1 MDTPPIPVTL
11 LTGFLGS
18 GKTTLLNR
26 ILKAHPLTAVVMNE
40 FGEVGLD
47 HQLVEGIQGPMALL
61 SGGCLCCQVQGSLAP
76 TLKNL
81 WLGRADGKLP
91 AYERLIIETTG
102 IADPAPILGSLLHDR
117 WLAERHVL
125 DGVLTTVDG
134 VLGLGQL
141 DDHPEALRQAAV
153 ADRLLITKTD
163 LADPTGLARLEA
175 RLAEINP
182 AAPRQPIR
190 HGAADTGEL
199 LGLGAW
205 RVDDKHPDV
214 LAWLNDAR
222 YRPAEARSVGLG
234 LPARQPPPPAEPHAA
249 RIRSFS
255 LRFDAPLDWWG
266 LEAALGMLIDFRGK
280 QLLRLKAIV
289 NVAGR
294 DRPVVLH
301 GAQHVF
307 HEPMELAAWPD
318 EDRASRF
325 VFITDGLEPEFV
337 RQLLDDFSL
346 AARQGQVEGMLSTQ
360 ARRFTWEDAR
370 SPQTAKHPQES
381 RP

>member
-1 MDTPPIPVTL
+1 
-11 LTGFLGS
+11 
-18 GKTTLLNR
+18 
-26 ILKAHPLTAVVMNE
+26 MNE

-153 ADRLLITKTD
+153 ADRLLITKAD
-163 LADPTGLARLEA
+163 LAEEADLARLEA
-175 RLAEINP
+175 RLAEVNP
-182 AAPRQPIR
+182 AAPRRRVHP
-190 HGAADTGEL
+190 GTADTGEL

-205 RVDDKHPDV
+205 RVDGKHPDV
-214 LAWLNDAR
+214 LAWLNAAR
-222 YRPAEARSVGLG
+222 YRPATVVGLG
-234 LPARQPPPPAEPHAA
+234 VGGGMPARRPPPATEHVA
-249 RIRSFS
+249 RIQSFS
-255 LRFDAPLDWWG
+255 LRFEDPLDWWG
-266 LEAALGMLIDFRGK
+266 LDAALGMLVEFRGK

-294 DRPVVLH
+294 DRPVILH
-301 GAQHVF
+301 GVQHVF
-307 HEPMELAAWPD
+307 HAPEELPAWPD

-325 VFITDGLEPEFV
+325 VFITDGLDAGFV

-346 AARQGQVEGMLSTQ
+346 AARQGLMEGMLTSH

-370 SPQTAKHPQES
+370 SPQTANHPQES